1 MQGHFQEMQL
11 TGTLH
16 VDTTISLVDP
26 FTQVNATWD
35 GNIVI
40 QGSTK
45 FCHKTNTGSSLSLRR
60 NL

>member
-1 MQGHFQEMQL
+1 MQGHFQDMQL

-35 GNIVI
+35 ENIVI
-40 QGSTK
+40 QGYTK
-45 FCHKTNTGSSLSLRR
+45 LAIKPIQEALSLSHKL
-60 NL
+60 